1 MIHPTPAIVSQ
12 HSARRLPRWVL
23 WTLGLLYI
31 LPGFIGREPWRNA
44 DLAAFGVMRELAA
57 HPGQWLQPQ
66 LLGESAETIGWLPYW
81 LGALSIH
88 ALPWLP
94 AHQAAQLPFMALLAL
109 TLISTWYAAYYLAR
123 LPGAQ
128 PVVFA
133 FGGQANPTDY
143 ARALADAALLAL
155 LACLGLALLAHQS
168 SVDAARLAFV
178 ALALAAFA
186 RSVHLGNSLMPTLG
200 LWALAMFGLALSGAP
215 GIALLL
221 LLSGELARRCWPNA
235 SSDKATEGAASHTQ
249 AGRAL
254 AMRAGMAGLALGAAA
269 VAFAIGWPGGW
280 LDWQALLAHWQLATS
295 WESLARLLLW
305 FTWPCALLAAW
316 TLWKWR
322 RQWRSP
328 HLLLP
333 AACLLAL
340 LLATFVHRG
349 SDRILLL
356 ALPALALLAAFALP
370 TLTRS
375 VAALIDWLAI
385 LLFSVS
391 ALLVWII
398 WLAMMTGVPAEPAA
412 NVAKLLPNFVPRF
425 EAHWFV
431 PALLLTLAWLAVIA
445 WRTGRHQPALWK
457 SLVLSASGITLC
469 WSLLLTLWLPV
480 LNHGMGLA
488 PISQRV
494 AAQTPAQQ
502 CVLVHGLMHE
512 QIAALQYHGGL
523 RVQRITGGPADASCT
538 RLVVSSEGFATLSQ
552 RLDVRQWQLLREEP
566 RLRENRDV
574 WLVFERR
581 PGAAAPQ

>member
-1 MIHPTPAIVSQ
+1 VNHPSPALVSQ
-12 HSARRLPRWVL
+12 HAARRLPRWVL
-23 WTLGLLYI
+23 WTLGLLYV
-31 LPGFIGREPWRNA
+31 LPGFIGRDPWRNA
-44 DLAAFGVMRELAA
+44 DLASLGVMRELAA
-57 HPGQWLQPQ
+57 HPGQWLHPQ
-66 LLGESAETIGWLPYW
+66 LLGETALGIGWLPYW
-81 LGALSIH
+81 LGALAIY

-109 TLISTWYAAYYLAR
+109 TLISTWYAAYHFAR
-123 LPGAQ
+123 QPGAQ

-133 FGGQANPTDY
+133 FGGQAHPTHY

-155 LACLGLALLAHQS
+155 MACLGLALLAHQS

-178 ALALAAFA
+178 AL
-186 RSVHLGNSLMPTLG
+186 G
-200 LWALAMFGLALSGAP
+200 LWAYARSFHSELRLSITLALWGLAMAGLALSGAP

-221 LLSGELARRCWPNA
+221 LLGGECARWCGTFNPA
-235 SSDKATEGAASHTQ
+235 IPSQ
-249 AGRAL
+249 ALRGS
-254 AMRAGMAGLALGAAA
+254 MAGLALVPAAL
-269 VAFAIGWPGGW
+269 VYAIGWPAGW
-280 LDWQALLAHWQLATS
+280 LDWPGILPHWQLGAS

-333 AACLLAL
+333 LLWLLGL

-370 TLTRS
+370 TLSRS
-375 VAALIDWLAI
+375 AAALIDWLAM
-385 LLFSVS
+385 LLFSAS
-391 ALLVWII
+391 AIIIWII
-398 WLAMMTGVPAEPAA
+398 WVAMMTGVPAEPAE
-412 NVAKLLPNFVPRF
+412 NVAKLLPNFVPQF
-425 EAHWFV
+425 EAHLFA
-431 PALLLTLAWLAVIA
+431 PAAILTLAWLGVIA

-488 PISQRV
+488 PTSQRV
-494 AAQTPAQQ
+494 AALTPAQQ
-502 CVLVHGLMHE
+502 CVLVHGLAHE

-523 RVQRITGGPADASCT
+523 RVQRISGGAADAHCP
-538 RLVVSSEGFATLSQ
+538 RLVVSSEAFVTLHPQ
-552 RLDVRQWQLLREEP
+552 INLRQWQLLREEP
-566 RLRENRDV
+566 RLRPGRDV

-581 PGAAAPQ
+581 PGDPTQQ

>member
-1 MIHPTPAIVSQ
+1 LPPVIHPTPAIVSQ

-254 AMRAGMAGLALGAAA
+254 AMRAGMPGLALIAAA
-269 VAFAIGWPGGW
+269 LAFGIGWPGGW

-480 LNHGMGLA
+480 LNHGMSLA
-488 PISQRV
+488 PISQRI
-494 AAQTPAQQ
+494 AALTPAQH
-502 CVLVHGLMHE
+502 CVLVHGLRHE
-512 QIAALQYHGGL
+512 EIAALQYHGGL
-523 RVQRITGGPADASCT
+523 RVQRIKGGPADAPCT
-538 RLVVSSEGFATLSQ
+538 RLVVSSEAFVSLHQ
-552 RLDVRQWQLLREEP
+552 QLDVRAWQLLRDEP
-566 RLRENRDV
+566 RLRPSRDV

-581 PGAAAPQ
+581 

>member
-1 MIHPTPAIVSQ
+1 VNHPSPALVSQ
-12 HSARRLPRWVL
+12 HAARRLPRWVL

-31 LPGFIGREPWRNA
+31 LPGFIGRDPWRNA
-44 DLAAFGVMRELAA
+44 DLASLGVMRELAA
-57 HPGQWLQPQ
+57 HPSQWLHPQ
-66 LLGESAETIGWLPYW
+66 LLGETALAIGWLPYW
-81 LGALSIH
+81 LGALAIR

-109 TLISTWYAAYYLAR
+109 TLISTWYAAYHLAR

-133 FGGQANPTDY
+133 FGGQAHPTHY

-178 ALALAAFA
+178 AL
-186 RSVHLGNSLMPTLG
+186 G
-200 LWALAMFGLALSGAP
+200 LWACARSFHSELRLSTTLALWGLAMTGLALSGAP

-221 LLSGELARRCWPNA
+221 LLGGECARWCGT
-235 SSDKATEGAASHTQ
+235 SSPAKPSP
-249 AGRAL
+249 AL
-254 AMRAGMAGLALGAAA
+254 RISMAGLALAPAAL
-269 VAFAIGWPGGW
+269 VYAIGWPAGW
-280 LDWQALLAHWQLATS
+280 LDWTGILPHWQLGAS

-333 AACLLAL
+333 LLWLLGL
-340 LLATFVHRG
+340 LLATFAHRG

-370 TLTRS
+370 TLSRS
-375 VAALIDWLAI
+375 AAALIDWLAM
-385 LLFSVS
+385 LLFSAS
-391 ALLVWII
+391 AIIIWII
-398 WLAMMTGVPAEPAA
+398 WVAMMTGVPAEPAE
-412 NVAKLLPNFVPRF
+412 NVAELLPNFVPQF
-425 EAHWFV
+425 EVHLFA
-431 PALLLTLAWLAVIA
+431 PAAILTLAWLGVIA
-445 WRTGRHQPALWK
+445 WRTGRHQPAIWK

-494 AAQTPAQQ
+494 AALTPAQQ
-502 CVLVHGLMHE
+502 CVLVHGLAHE

-523 RVQRITGGPADASCT
+523 RVQRISGGAADAQCP
-538 RLVVSSEGFATLSQ
+538 RLVVSSEAFVTLHQ
-552 RLDVRQWQLLREEP
+552 RIDLRQWQLLREEP
-566 RLRENRDV
+566 RLRPNRDV

-581 PGAAAPQ
+581 LGDAAQQ